1 MRLAPLL
8 IAAALATPVL
18 AGAQKRALQPNDIYR
33 VRDVGDPQRSPDGQ
47 WVAYTVRVADSTRDK
62 NDTDVWMSSW
72 DGTKHVRL
80 TSTPDGESS
89 PRWSPDGKYL
99 SFVSGRM
106 DAKGGQIWLLDRL
119 GGEAQK
125 LTDFKDGV
133 EEYAWSPDG
142 TRIAVIT
149 EEEADTAQ
157 AKGDSTKKTAKPIVV
172 DRYTF
177 KRDIVGYLGGKRQ
190 RIYIFDVATKKSS
203 LVTTERAFDESEV
216 VWSPDGKRI
225 AFVSKRGT
233 EDVDRNTN
241 TDIWVADARAG
252 AAARRVTSWIGEDGS
267 PVWSPDGKSI
277 AYLQGPEARYYA
289 YGMEQLAV
297 VKVDGCPAAGCAP
310 RILTQALD
318 RTIYSPRWAR
328 DGKAI
333 YFGVVDDRAAWV
345 GRISPEGGRV
355 ERLTTGRTVVDRLDA
370 PGADGKMAIA
380 LSTAGAPSEVYALE
394 GTATRKITKQNDEWL
409 AQLQL
414 ATTEDLE
421 SRSSDGTIV
430 HSLLAKPAGFRAGTK
445 YPFLLRIHG
454 GPNGQDDYTF
464 DFERELFAANGY
476 VVLNVNYRGSS
487 GRGEDF
493 QRAIWGDWG
502 NKEVID
508 LLGAVDAVVATGIV
522 DTTRMGIGGWSY
534 GGILTDY
541 TIATTPRFRAATS
554 GAGSA
559 LQLAMYGVDQYTIQ
573 YEAELGAPW
582 KSIDPW
588 IKVSYPFLHADRIR
602 TPTLFLVGEKDF
614 NVPSVGS
621 EQMYQALRSLGVPTQ
636 LVIYPG
642 QYHGLTVPSYRI
654 DRLQRYLDWY
664 GRYLAPGARAN

>member
-1 MRLAPLL
+1 MRLLALLLAASLIPL
-8 IAAALATPVL
+8 PSS
-18 AGAQKRALQPNDIYR
+18 AQKRALRVEDIYR
-33 VRDVGDPQRSPDGQ
+33 VRDVGDPRRSPDGQ
-47 WVAYTVRVADSTRDK
+47 WVAYTVRIADSTKDK
-62 NDTDVWMSSW
+62 NDTDVWMTSW

-80 TSTPDGESS
+80 TSTPEGESQ

-106 DAKGGQIWLLDRL
+106 EAKGGQIWLLDRL

-149 EEEADTAQ
+149 EENADTAK
-157 AKGDSTKKTAKPIVV
+157 AKDDTTKKTAKPIVV

-190 RIYIFDVATKKSS
+190 RIYIFDLATKKSA

-233 EDVDRNTN
+233 DDVDRDTN

-252 AAARRVTSWIGEDGS
+252 ATPRKITAWKGEDGS
-267 PVWSPDGKSI
+267 PVWSPDGRSI
-277 AYLQGPEARYYA
+277 AYLQGPEAKYYA
-289 YGMEQLAV
+289 YGMERLAV
-297 VKVDGCPAAGCAP
+297 VQVDGCPAAGCAP
-310 RILTQALD
+310 RIVTADLD
-318 RTIYSPRWAR
+318 RAVYAPRWSRDAR
-328 DGKAI
+328 TL
-333 YFGVVDDRAAWV
+333 YFVVVDDRAAWLGRV
-345 GRISPEGGRV
+345 PAGGGRIERV
-355 ERLTTGRTVVDRLDA
+355 TTGRTVVDRIDEPDA
-370 PGADGKMAIA
+370 NGRMAIA
-380 LSTAGAPSEVYALE
+380 LSTVGAPSEVYALE
-394 GTATRKITKQNDEWL
+394 GSTTRKLTKQNDEWL
-409 AQLQL
+409 SQVQL
-414 ATTEDLE
+414 ATTEDFE
-421 SRSSDGTIV
+421 SRSSDGTV
-430 HSLLAKPAGFRAGTK
+430 VRSLLAKPAGFRAGTK

-454 GPNGQDDYTF
+454 GPNSQDDYTF
-464 DFERELFAANGY
+464 DFERELFAASGY
-476 VVLNVNYRGSS
+476 LVLNVNYRGSS
-487 GRGEDF
+487 GRGEAF
-493 QRAIWGDWG
+493 QQAIWGDWG
-502 NKEVID
+502 NKEVVD
-508 LLGAVDAVVATGIV
+508 LIGAVDALIATGVV

-541 TIATTPRFRAATS
+541 TIATTTRFKAATS

-582 KSIDPW
+582 KNLEPW
-588 IKVSYPFLHADRIR
+588 IKVSYPFLHADRIK

-614 NVPSVGS
+614 NVPAVGS

-642 QYHGLTVPSYRI
+642 QYHGITIPSYRV
-654 DRLQRYLDWY
+654 DRLKRYLDWY
-664 GRYLAPGARAN
+664 AKYLSTGARAN